1 MFKGE
6 IFMVATILDGRMLSK
21 KIRTNVSEK
30 VSLLKQEGITP
41 KLVVI
46 LVGEDPASQVYVRN
60 KRKTAHA
67 LGIEAVDIRLPENVE
82 EDELIRLIDELNS
95 DGTVHGILV
104 QLPLPKHINENKV
117 TYRIIPEKDV
127 DGFHPL
133 NIGKLF
139 MNIPGPLP
147 CTPRGIMEFFKE
159 YDIPVSGKRVVIVGR
174 SNIVGRPMAAL
185 LVNSDATVT
194 IAHSKTKNLA
204 EVTKQADILIVAI
217 GKGEF
222 IDENYVKKGAV
233 VIDVGM
239 NRNND
244 GKLVGDV
251 NMESVSKVASYITP
265 VPGGVG
271 PMTIAMLMKQTVE
284 LAERSVAGE

>member
-1 MFKGE
+1 
-6 IFMVATILDGRMLSK
+6 MVATILDGRMLSK
-21 KIRTNVSEK
+21 KIRTDVSKK

-60 KRKTAHA
+60 KRRTAHA

-95 DGTVHGILV
+95 DRTVHGILV
-104 QLPLPKHINENKV
+104 QLPLPKYINENKV
-117 TYRIIPEKDV
+117 THRIIPEKDV

-222 IDENYVKKGAV
+222 INENYVKKGAV

>member
-1 MFKGE
+1 
-6 IFMVATILDGRMLSK
+6 
-21 KIRTNVSEK
+21 
-30 VSLLKQEGITP
+30 
-41 KLVVI
+41 
-46 LVGEDPASQVYVRN
+46 
-60 KRKTAHA
+60 
-67 LGIEAVDIRLPENVE
+67 
-82 EDELIRLIDELNS
+82 
-95 DGTVHGILV
+95 
-104 QLPLPKHINENKV
+104 
-117 TYRIIPEKDV
+117 
-127 DGFHPL
+127 
-133 NIGKLF
+133 
-139 MNIPGPLP
+139 
-147 CTPRGIMEFFKE
+147 MEFFKE

-204 EVTKQADILIVAI
+204 EVTRQADILIVAI

-222 IDENYVKKGAV
+222 IDENYVRKGAV

-239 NRNND
+239 NRNSD

>member
-1 MFKGE
+1 
-6 IFMVATILDGRMLSK
+6 
-21 KIRTNVSEK
+21 
-30 VSLLKQEGITP
+30 
-41 KLVVI
+41 
-46 LVGEDPASQVYVRN
+46 
-60 KRKTAHA
+60 
-67 LGIEAVDIRLPENVE
+67 
-82 EDELIRLIDELNS
+82 
-95 DGTVHGILV
+95 
-104 QLPLPKHINENKV
+104 
-117 TYRIIPEKDV
+117 
-127 DGFHPL
+127 
-133 NIGKLF
+133 
-139 MNIPGPLP
+139 
-147 CTPRGIMEFFKE
+147 MEFFKE

>member
-1 MFKGE
+1 
-6 IFMVATILDGRMLSK
+6 
-21 KIRTNVSEK
+21 
-30 VSLLKQEGITP
+30 
-41 KLVVI
+41 
-46 LVGEDPASQVYVRN
+46 
-60 KRKTAHA
+60 
-67 LGIEAVDIRLPENVE
+67 
-82 EDELIRLIDELNS
+82 
-95 DGTVHGILV
+95 
-104 QLPLPKHINENKV
+104 
-117 TYRIIPEKDV
+117 
-127 DGFHPL
+127 
-133 NIGKLF
+133 

-204 EVTKQADILIVAI
+204 EVTRQADILIVAI

-222 IDENYVKKGAV
+222 MDENYVRKGAV

-239 NRNND
+239 NRNSD

-284 LAERSVAGE
+284 LAERSVTGE

>member
-1 MFKGE
+1 
-6 IFMVATILDGRMLSK
+6 MVATILDGRMLSK
-21 KIRTNVSEK
+21 KIRTDVSKK

-60 KRKTAHA
+60 KRRTAHA

-95 DGTVHGILV
+95 DRTVHGILV

-117 TYRIIPEKDV
+117 THRIIPAKDV

>member
-1 MFKGE
+1 
-6 IFMVATILDGRMLSK
+6 MVATILDGRMLSK

-117 TYRIIPEKDV
+117 THRIRPEKDV

-204 EVTKQADILIVAI
+204 EVTRQADILIVAI
-217 GKGEF
+217 GKDEF
-222 IDENYVKKGAV
+222 IDENYVRKGAV

-239 NRNND
+239 NRNSD

-284 LAERSVAGE
+284 LAERSVTGE

>member
-1 MFKGE
+1 
-6 IFMVATILDGRMLSK
+6 MVATILDGRMLSK

-46 LVGEDPASQVYVRN
+46 LVGEAPASQVYVRN